1 MNDRQEIMRM
11 NRYIANPTALRKV
24 LVAAV
29 LALTGS
35 LAITAGAADAPA
47 APAGTG
53 NKVLSIDVQPMVGKG
68 GQLIITT
75 SGPAPTPLTFTI
87 DNPARISIDLPD
99 TTLAV
104 AQRRIDVRTG
114 GLDSILAAEGNGRS
128 RLVLNLDH
136 MVPYDTKVDGNRIL
150 VNLGESAR
158 PAANPTGAA
167 ARAASTTSA
176 AAGTHRAIASIDFR
190 RGNDGT
196 GRVIVKLTDPR
207 TPINVRQQGN
217 EVFVDFAGAA
227 LPQHLQRRFDVSDFA
242 TPVASVDAVS
252 AGSGTQL
259 VITASGDFE
268 QLAYQADDQYVI
280 ELQPRRAAKAQVDQR
295 PVYTGERMSLAF
307 QDIDTRAVLQLIMDT
322 SGENIVVSDSVTGG
336 VTLRLQNVPWDQV
349 LDVVLRL
356 KGLGMRRDGNVIIVA
371 PAEELASREKAELEA
386 KKDIGN
392 LAPLRTEYLQVN
404 YAKAEDIAA
413 LIRAQ
418 GSAGSSGAAPT
429 AGGKS
434 LLSTR
439 GSVTIDSRT
448 NTLLIQDTADSIAS
462 IRSLVSTLD
471 IPVRQVLIEARIVV
485 VSSDFTRDLGVRAGF
500 TAVTGKGNDGLYST
514 TGTAAGNDTI
524 LSSALDNRAAGGG
537 PFPVDI
543 PTGGAAANRYN
554 VNLPVANPAGSLALM
569 VLGSDYIVD
578 LELSAAQSEGK
589 GEVIS
594 SPRIMAANQQEAM
607 IEQGTE
613 IPYQEAASSGAA
625 TIQFKKAVLSLKV
638 TPLITPDNR
647 LILDINVKKQR
658 VGQVVVTTGGVNVP
672 SIDTSEITTTVFI
685 GDGQTVVLGGI
696 LETERRENEKKVPWL
711 GDIPGLGYLF
721 KTTSK
726 VNNKDE
732 LLIFVTP
739 KIVREG
745 VNVN

>member
-1 MNDRQEIMRM
+1 M
-11 NRYIANPTALRKV
+11 NRYIANQTAFRKV
-24 LVAAV
+24 LVAAL

-35 LAITAGAADAPA
+35 LAITTAGAADAPA
-47 APAGTG
+47 APAAPA
-53 NKVLSIDVQPMVGKG
+53 NKVQSIDVQPMVGKG
-68 GQLIITT
+68 AQLIITT
-75 SGPAPTPLTFTI
+75 SGPAPTPLSFTI
-87 DNPARISIDLPD
+87 DNPARISLDLPD
-99 TTLAV
+99 TALAL
-104 AQRRIDVRTG
+104 AQRRIDVRQG

-128 RLVLNLDH
+128 RIVLNLDR
-136 MVPYDTKVDGNRIL
+136 MVPYTTKVEGNQIL
-150 VNLGESAR
+150 VTLGAVAVAAPVPSAATR
-158 PAANPTGAA
+158 ASTVAA
-167 ARAASTTSA
+167 A
-176 AAGTHRAIASIDFR
+176 THRGISSIDFR

-207 TPINVRQQGN
+207 TPINLRQQGN
-217 EVFVDFAGAA
+217 QIFVDFSGTD
-227 LPQHLQRRFDVSDFA
+227 LPQHLQRRFDVTDFA
-242 TPVASVDAVS
+242 TPVSSFDAVNA
-252 AGSGTQL
+252 AGGTQL
-259 VITASGDFE
+259 VITGAGDFE
-268 QLAYQADDQYVI
+268 QLAYQADDQYVV
-280 ELQPRRAAKAQVDQR
+280 ELQPQRAVKAQADQR
-295 PVYTGERMSLAF
+295 PVYAGERMSLTF
-307 QDIDTRAVLQLIMDT
+307 QDIDTRAVLQLLSEI
-322 SGENIVVSDSVTGG
+322 SGQNIIVSDSVTGS
-336 VTLRLQNVPWDQV
+336 VTLRVQNVPWDQV
-349 LDVVLRL
+349 LDVLLRL

-371 PAEELASREKAELEA
+371 PAEELASREKAELES
-386 KKDIGN
+386 KKDLQD

-404 YAKAEDIAA
+404 YAKADDIAS

-418 GSAGSSGAAPT
+418 GGTSGGG
-429 AGGKS
+429 GGKS
-434 LLSTR
+434 LLSGR
-439 GSVTIDSRT
+439 GSVTVDART
-448 NTLLIQDTADSIAS
+448 NTLLIQDTSESIAN

-500 TAVTGKGNDGLYST
+500 TGISNNGNDGLYST

-524 LSSALDNRAAGGG
+524 LGSALDNLAAGGG
-537 PFPVDI
+537 PLPVQV
-543 PTGGAAANRYN
+543 PTGSSAANRYN
-554 VNLPVANPAGSLALM
+554 VNLPVASPAGSLAMM

-594 SPRIMAANQQEAM
+594 SPRIIAANQQEAM

-647 LILDINVKKQR
+647 LILDINVKKDR
-658 VGQVVVTTGGVNVP
+658 VGQVIVTTGGVNVP

-696 LETERRENEKKVPWL
+696 LETERREGEKKVPWL

-721 KTTSK
+721 KSTSRT
-726 VNNKDE
+726 NNKDE

-745 VNVN
+745 VNVY

>member
-24 LVAAV
+24 LVAALLV
-29 LALTGS
+29 LTGS
-35 LAITAGAADAPA
+35 LAITASAADAPA
-47 APAGTG
+47 APAGAG

-75 SGPAPTPLTFTI
+75 SGPAPTPVSFTI
-87 DNPARISIDLPD
+87 DNPARISIDIPD
-99 TTLAV
+99 TSLAL

-128 RLVLNLDH
+128 RVVLNLDH
-136 MVPYDTKVDGNRIL
+136 MVPYDTRVEGNRIL
-150 VNLGESAR
+150 VTLGEPAR

-167 ARAASTTSA
+167 ARAATTSA
-176 AAGTHRAIASIDFR
+176 ASASHRAISSIDFR

-207 TPINVRQQGN
+207 TPINLRQQGN
-217 EVFVDFAGAA
+217 EVFVDFGGAT

-242 TPVASVDAVS
+242 TPVASVDAVN
-252 AGSGTQL
+252 AGNGTQL
-259 VITASGDFE
+259 VITASGDFD

-280 ELQPRRAAKAQVDQR
+280 ELQPRRIAKAQVDQR

-322 SGENIVVSDSVTGG
+322 SGENIVVSDSVTGS

-356 KGLGMRRDGNVIIVA
+356 KGLAMRRDGNVILVA
-371 PAEELASREKAELEA
+371 PAEELATREKAELEA

-418 GSAGSSGAAPT
+418 GGAG
-429 AGGKS
+429 AGGSVATGRS
-434 LLSTR
+434 LLSLR
-439 GSVTIDSRT
+439 GNVTIDPRT
-448 NTLLIQDTADSIAS
+448 NTLLIQDTSDSIAS

-500 TAVTGKGNDGLYST
+500 TAITGKGNDGLYST

-524 LSSALDNRAAGGG
+524 LSSALDNLAQGGG
-537 PFPVDI
+537 PMPVQI
-543 PTGGAAANRYN
+543 PTGGSAANRYN

-696 LETERRENEKKVPWL
+696 LETERRESEKKVPWL

>member
-1 MNDRQEIMRM
+1 
-11 NRYIANPTALRKV
+11 
-24 LVAAV
+24 
-29 LALTGS
+29 
-35 LAITAGAADAPA
+35 
-47 APAGTG
+47 
-53 NKVLSIDVQPMVGKG
+53 
-68 GQLIITT
+68 
-75 SGPAPTPLTFTI
+75 
-87 DNPARISIDLPD
+87 
-99 TTLAV
+99 
-104 AQRRIDVRTG
+104 
-114 GLDSILAAEGNGRS
+114 
-128 RLVLNLDH
+128 
-136 MVPYDTKVDGNRIL
+136 
-150 VNLGESAR
+150 
-158 PAANPTGAA
+158 
-167 ARAASTTSA
+167 
-176 AAGTHRAIASIDFR
+176 
-190 RGNDGT
+190 
-196 GRVIVKLTDPR
+196 
-207 TPINVRQQGN
+207 
-217 EVFVDFAGAA
+217 
-227 LPQHLQRRFDVSDFA
+227 VS
-242 TPVASVDAVS
+242 SVDAVTG
-252 AGSGTQL
+252 GSGTQL
-259 VITASGDFE
+259 VITAVGEFE

-280 ELQPRRAAKAQVDQR
+280 ELQPRRVAKVLSEQR
-295 PVYTGERMSLAF
+295 PVFTGERMSLAF
-307 QDIDTRAVLQLIMDT
+307 QDIETRAVLQLIMDT
-322 SGENIVVSDSVTGG
+322 SGENIVVSDSVTGS

-356 KGLGMRRDGNVIIVA
+356 KGLGMRRDGNVILVA
-371 PAEELASREKAELEA
+371 PAEELATREKAELEA

-418 GSAGSSGAAPT
+418 GTTSSSGAAT

-434 LLSTR
+434 LLSQR
-439 GSVTIDSRT
+439 GSVTIDART
-448 NTLLIQDTADSIAS
+448 NTLLVQDTSDSIAS

-500 TAVTGKGNDGLYST
+500 TAIAGKGNDGLYST

-524 LSSALDNRAAGGG
+524 LSSALDNLATGGG
-537 PFPVDI
+537 PLPVQV
-543 PTGGAAANRYN
+543 PTGGSAANRYN
-554 VNLPVANPAGSLALM
+554 VNLPVANPAGSLAMM

-594 SPRIMAANQQEAM
+594 SPRIMAANQQEAW

-647 LILDINVKKQR
+647 LILDLNVKKQR

-672 SIDTSEITTTVFI
+672 SIDTSEITTTVFM

-696 LETERRENEKKVPWL
+696 LETERRESEKKVPWL

-732 LLIFVTP
+732 LLIFITP

>member
-1 MNDRQEIMRM
+1 M
-11 NRYIANPTALRKV
+11 NRYIANPTAFRKA
-24 LVAAV
+24 LVAAL

-47 APAGTG
+47 TPAVSG

-68 GQLIITT
+68 GLLIITT
-75 SGPAPTPLTFTI
+75 SGPAPQPVSFTI

-128 RLVLNLDH
+128 RVVLNMDH

-150 VNLGESAR
+150 VTLGEPAR
-158 PAANPTGAA
+158 PATVPTGAA
-167 ARAASTTSA
+167 ARAASTTS
-176 AAGTHRAIASIDFR
+176 GTATASHRAISSIDFR

-207 TPINVRQQGN
+207 TPINLREQGN
-217 EVFVDFAGAA
+217 QVFVDFGGAA
-227 LPQHLQRRFDVSDFA
+227 LPQHLQRRFDVTDFA
-242 TPVASVDAVS
+242 TPVSSVDAVT

-259 VITASGDFE
+259 VITAVGEFE

-280 ELQPRRAAKAQVDQR
+280 ELQPRRVAKVLSEQR
-295 PVYTGERMSLAF
+295 PVFTGERMSLAF
-307 QDIDTRAVLQLIMDT
+307 QDIETRAVLQLIMDT
-322 SGENIVVSDSVTGG
+322 SGENIVVSDSVTGS

-356 KGLGMRRDGNVIIVA
+356 KGLGMRRDGNVILVA
-371 PAEELASREKAELEA
+371 PAEELATREKAELEA

-418 GSAGSSGAAPT
+418 GTTSSSGAT
-429 AGGKS
+429 TTGGKS
-434 LLSTR
+434 LLSQR
-439 GSVTIDSRT
+439 GSVTIDART
-448 NTLLIQDTADSIAS
+448 NTLLVQDTSDSIAS

-500 TAVTGKGNDGLYST
+500 TAIAGKGNDGLYST

-524 LSSALDNRAAGGG
+524 LSSALDNLATGGG
-537 PFPVDI
+537 PLPVQV
-543 PTGGAAANRYN
+543 PTGGSAANRYN
-554 VNLPVANPAGSLALM
+554 VNLPVANPAGSLAMM

-594 SPRIMAANQQEAM
+594 SPRIMAANQQEAW

-647 LILDINVKKQR
+647 LILDLNVKKQR

-672 SIDTSEITTTVFI
+672 SIDTSEITTTVFM

-696 LETERRENEKKVPWL
+696 LETERRESEKKVPWL

-732 LLIFVTP
+732 LLIFITP

>member
-1 MNDRQEIMRM
+1 
-11 NRYIANPTALRKV
+11 
-24 LVAAV
+24 
-29 LALTGS
+29 
-35 LAITAGAADAPA
+35 
-47 APAGTG
+47 
-53 NKVLSIDVQPMVGKG
+53 
-68 GQLIITT
+68 
-75 SGPAPTPLTFTI
+75 
-87 DNPARISIDLPD
+87 
-99 TTLAV
+99 
-104 AQRRIDVRTG
+104 
-114 GLDSILAAEGNGRS
+114 
-128 RLVLNLDH
+128 
-136 MVPYDTKVDGNRIL
+136 
-150 VNLGESAR
+150 
-158 PAANPTGAA
+158 
-167 ARAASTTSA
+167 
-176 AAGTHRAIASIDFR
+176 
-190 RGNDGT
+190 
-196 GRVIVKLTDPR
+196 
-207 TPINVRQQGN
+207 
-217 EVFVDFAGAA
+217 
-227 LPQHLQRRFDVSDFA
+227 
-242 TPVASVDAVS
+242 
-252 AGSGTQL
+252 
-259 VITASGDFE
+259 
-268 QLAYQADDQYVI
+268 
-280 ELQPRRAAKAQVDQR
+280 
-295 PVYTGERMSLAF
+295 MSLAF

-418 GSAGSSGAAPT
+418 GSAGGGAAAT
-429 AGGKS
+429 AGKS

-462 IRSLVSTLD
+462 IRSLVATLD

-514 TGTAAGNDTI
+514 TGSAAGNDTI

-696 LETERRENEKKVPWL
+696 LETERRESEKKVPWL